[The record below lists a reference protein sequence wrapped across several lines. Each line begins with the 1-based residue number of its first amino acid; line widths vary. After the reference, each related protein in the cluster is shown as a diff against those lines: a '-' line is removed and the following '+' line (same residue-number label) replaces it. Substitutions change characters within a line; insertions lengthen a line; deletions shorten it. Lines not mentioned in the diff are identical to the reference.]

1 MWRSGQRKSSKQNQ
15 DPKTTPTPPKKKQE
29 FNSIFVIR
37 HLHLWCFQ
45 LNWETWSL
53 ISVGKPPPD
62 WQKVQICVLICLI
75 KAPGFAGIVFKIWF
89 MYKPSAG
96 WETQLIISDCCR
108 KKGCAGGAGG
118 KGGTL
123 NQSVESLCA
132 HSIAASMKS
141 LKILTSLRGVD
152 SLIVM
157 QGCGCLETAPP
168 PTPTPLRHTHTEYN
182 IVA

>member
-15 DPKTTPTPPKKKQE
+15 DPKTTPTPPKKQE
-29 FNSIFVIR
+29 LNSIFVIR

-96 WETQLIISDCCR
+96 WETLLIISDCCR
-108 KKGCAGGAGG
+108 KKGWAGGGAGG
-118 KGGTL
+118 DAKPKCWISVCSL
-123 NQSVESLCA
+123 NSSEYEMTENINAAARSRFSHCDAGVSV
-132 HSIAASMKS
+132 H
-141 LKILTSLRGVD
+141 GD
-152 SLIVM
+152 S
-157 QGCGCLETAPP
+157 TPP
-168 PTPTPLRHTHTEYN
+168 PHPPWHTHTEYN